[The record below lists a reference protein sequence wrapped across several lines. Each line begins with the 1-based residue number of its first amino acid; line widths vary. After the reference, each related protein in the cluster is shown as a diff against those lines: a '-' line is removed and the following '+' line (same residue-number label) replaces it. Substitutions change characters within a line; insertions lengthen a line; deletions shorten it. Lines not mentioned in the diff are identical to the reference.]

1 MTNSQAHQDVFAL
14 KTCINKS
21 YIEVGGN
28 RPKKWNNTFLL
39 EENGFTGYTIEN
51 AIKWQDKWYKSTRTN
66 QIFWDNALT
75 FDYKKALFESNIGL
89 NVGYLSCDI
98 DPAAN
103 TFQALKKIIRSGINF
118 DCITFEDDR
127 YNENEPYDLY
137 ATNFLKSYGYKV
149 AVSDVYTESN
159 NLFETWF
166 VKEHIDFDSCTYTE
180 WIKENI

>member
-1 MTNSQAHQDVFAL
+1 MTNSQAYQDLFAL

-51 AIKWQDKWYKSTRTN
+51 ATKWQDKWYESNRTN
-66 QIFWDNALT
+66 QIFWENALT
-75 FDYKKALFESNIGL
+75 FDYKKALLESNIGL

-103 TFQALKKIIRSGINF
+103 TFQALK
-118 DCITFEDDR
+118 
-127 YNENEPYDLY
+127 
-137 ATNFLKSYGYKV
+137 
-149 AVSDVYTESN
+149 
-159 NLFETWF
+159 
-166 VKEHIDFDSCTYTE
+166 
-180 WIKENI
+180 